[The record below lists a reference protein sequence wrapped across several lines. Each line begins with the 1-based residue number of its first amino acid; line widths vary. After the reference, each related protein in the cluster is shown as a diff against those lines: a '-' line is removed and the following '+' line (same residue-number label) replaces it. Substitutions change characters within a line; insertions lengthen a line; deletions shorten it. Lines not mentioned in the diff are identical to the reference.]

1 MGILHITLAA
11 RDVRRT
17 SAFFAATLGWSTL
30 SRPNNI
36 AVPAAWLEI
45 APGQEL
51 HLVQIADFEPSPFE
65 REYGRHI
72 AVTYPGE
79 GFARL
84 KDRLREEGAEVI
96 APLRETPF
104 ERFFFRSPDGYVFE
118 VIAALRNQGAAHTVS
133 GFLKPLTACAAP
145 YKR

>member
-1 MGILHITLAA
+1 MGIAHITLSV

-17 SAFFAATLGWSTL
+17 SRFFAAVLGWRSL
-30 SRPNNI
+30 DRPNNI
-36 AVPAAWLEI
+36 ALPAAWLEI

-51 HLVQIADFEPSPFE
+51 HLVQVADFEPSLFE

-72 AVTYPGE
+72 AVTYPHE
-79 GFARL
+79 GFADL
-84 KDRLREEGAEVI
+84 KARLREEGAEIV

-118 VIAALRNQGAAHTVS
+118 VIAEGAEREIA
-133 GFLKPLTACAAP
+133 
-145 YKR
+145 